1 MQIFGPPYLAP
12 AGTPPDRVATLGRAF
27 AATMKDPEFLADAKR
42 TGSISSHCWASMFNR
57 LSRSCSRHRAT
68 WSGGLPGDAA
78 RVAVLMQTSMLGAS

>member
-42 TGSISSHCWASMFNR
+42 TRNDIEPLLGEHVQQVVEKLFASPRNVVER
-57 LSRSCSRHRAT
+57 T
-68 WSGGLPGDAA
+68 A
-78 RVAVLMQTSMLGAS
+78 R